1 MSKIYQE
8 RIEILRKKMSSEGLD
23 AIIINSAEN
32 RYYLSGFNAEDTQIN
47 ESSGALIISGD
58 DLIITTDSR
67 FETQVENE
75 ASLYRKVIYKK
86 GLGSVIKAIVTDTSA
101 KKIGFEAER
110 LSHFTYNSIV
120 SELEVDMEFIPAD
133 NIVSELRIVKNQNE
147 INIIKKAIVIAEK
160 AFLQTKKDLKEGMTE
175 KEIAWLLE
183 QNLRNGGG
191 EALSFPSIIACG
203 KNSAL
208 PHAIPG
214 NKKIKKGEPLLFDWG
229 IKFEGY
235 CSDTSRTLS
244 LGEPDEQFMKVY
256 ETVNKAQS
264 LSIEKIKDGAHSIEV
279 DKVARN
285 FINENGFEGKFG
297 HGLGH
302 GVGLEVHELPRL
314 SPIKDNILKEGMI
327 VTVEPGIYLPEWGGV
342 RLENMAVVRED
353 CAEVLNTLSYEDFVI
368 DL

>member
-1 MSKIYQE
+1 
-8 RIEILRKKMSSEGLD
+8 MSSEGLD

-75 ASLYRKVIYKK
+75 ASLYSKVIYKK
-86 GLGSVIKAIVTDTSA
+86 GLGSVIKAIVTDISA

-120 SELEVDMEFIPAD
+120 SELEVDMELIPAD

-147 INIIKKAIVIAEK
+147 INIIKQAILIAEK
-160 AFLQTKKDLKEGMTE
+160 AFLKTKKDLKEGMTE

-191 EALSFPSIIACG
+191 ESLSFPSIIACG

-214 NKKIKKGEPLLFDWG
+214 NKKIRKGEPLLFDWG

-244 LGEPDEQFMKVY
+244 LGEPGKQFMKVY

-264 LSIEKIKDGAHSIEV
+264 LAIEKIKDGAHSMEV
-279 DKVARN
+279 DKAARN
-285 FINENGFEGKFG
+285 YINENGFEGKFG

-342 RLENMAVVRED
+342 RLENMAVVRD
-353 CAEVLNTLSYEDFVI
+353 GCAEVLNTLSYEDFVI